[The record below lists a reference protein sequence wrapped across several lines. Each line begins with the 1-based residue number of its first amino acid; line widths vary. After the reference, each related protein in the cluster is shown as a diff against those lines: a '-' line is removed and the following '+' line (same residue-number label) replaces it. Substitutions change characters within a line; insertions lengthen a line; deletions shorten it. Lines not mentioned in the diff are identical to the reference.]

1 MSDVRQVLE
10 EFRLHKVLKT
20 SAQCTVFEA
29 SAPSSGEAVVLKLI
43 NPATPMADI
52 EVATRFD
59 AFAGALRDLRLV
71 GVPKVLDFGLTPE
84 HGAFL
89 VLEPVPGDPVSS
101 LEDRSLARRLSI
113 ALEVLGVVERLAGAG
128 ELHGNLTPDNVLVAS
143 HGIGDRVTLLGLGT
157 CAYLLGVRPEVWPVG
172 SSNWAMLPPE
182 LERGIAGAQTDLWSV
197 ARLICE
203 LLRLPLA
210 DADGARPRPTVP
222 RPLGELVG
230 EPDVLADV
238 LSGALVREV
247 AERRVS
253 ASDLRDALIR
263 AMPSDP
269 AAELPELDP
278 IALAEAGVWDRT
290 IRLPIPPM
298 EPPDIPDADDEPMP
312 GGAETVRLDAPVT
325 SQAAADVVGP
335 SEPVDDDPYATTLR
349 MPITEAMP
357 VVGGADG
364 ASRTGAPVAAAEGD
378 ADTVLSAAG
387 SVSAEEPPPTAVPEA
402 VPEPLPTS
410 SRHPVATPSVGRR
423 PPWVPLAV
431 IGAVLIVAGALAVAV
446 RMFGPEIAAEPTP
459 VPAPTA
465 TPIPQPT
472 PVEESRPVVHPLL
485 EVAQEQLLEGDLDA
499 ARETI
504 ALLDDER
511 IAAFSDAERDIWDE
525 LQAGFTGADV
535 DASIVELRQGLALG
549 SIPMLRRS
557 VSRLSSVSDQ
567 ELEANPGLGGD
578 LEHARRALR
587 LHAAMWKASDEGDA
601 LTVLETA
608 GELVAEL
615 PEYSGA
621 PAKREQAATELET
634 RAEALIADRDYAAAV
649 RVLES
654 LRSRWPER
662 AGVADRIAWCRTRM
676 ETEQEFR
683 QLLDRAEATARDGD
697 PEGALEM
704 LDGVQAPA
712 VLQGRLQQVRTGI
725 RAELD
730 RLDAGY
736 PTIEIPADLELE
748 YRKDRSLTVP
758 IRITDDYRVE
768 RAVVLVR
775 TESKPEFRE
784 VPLRESG
791 DGVYP
796 FHVGP
801 DIHGNESVEF
811 YVVATDRSGH
821 ETRLGGPEGP
831 LTIERK
837 RWYQR

>member
-29 SAPSSGEAVVLKLI
+29 STPSTGEVVVLKLI

-52 EVATRFD
+52 EVASRFD
-59 AFAGALRDLRLV
+59 VFAATLRELTPV
-71 GVPKVLDFGLTPE
+71 GLPKVLDFGLTPE

-101 LEDRSLARRLSI
+101 LDDRSLARRVSI
-113 ALEVLGVVERLAGAG
+113 ALEVLGVVERLASAG
-128 ELHGNLTPDNVLVAS
+128 TVHGNLSPDNVLVAS
-143 HGIGDRVTLLGLGT
+143 HGIGDRVTLHGLGT
-157 CAYLLGVRPEVWPVG
+157 CAYLLGVRSEVWPVG
-172 SSNWAMLPPE
+172 SSNWALLPPE
-182 LERGIAGAQTDLWSV
+182 LERGVAGAETDLWSV

-210 DADGARPRPTVP
+210 DADGAHPRATVP
-222 RPLGELVG
+222 RALGELVG
-230 EPDVLADV
+230 EPEVLAEA
-238 LSGALVREV
+238 LSDALVRDV

-269 AAELPELDP
+269 VAELPELDP
-278 IALAEAGVWDRT
+278 VALAGAGVWDRT

-298 EPPDIPDADDEPMP
+298 EPPEIPDADEEPMP
-312 GGAETVRLDAPVT
+312 GGAETLRLDA
-325 SQAAADVVGP
+325 VVSSDPGDEVATP
-335 SEPVDDDPYATTLR
+335 SEPADDDPYATTLR

-357 VVGGADG
+357 VVGAAGRT
-364 ASRTGAPVAAAEGD
+364 SRMGAPEVASEGD
-378 ADTVLSAAG
+378 ADTVMSAAEAAPAAPLPAPDPE
-387 SVSAEEPPPTAVPEA
+387 VVAE
-402 VPEPLPTS
+402 PEPS
-410 SRHPVATPSVGRR
+410 SRAPGVTPSAGRR

-431 IGAVLIVAGALAVAV
+431 IGAVLVVAGALAVAV
-446 RMFGPEIAAEPTP
+446 RVLGPGIAAEPTP
-459 VPAPTA
+459 LPAPTA
-465 TPIPQPT
+465 TPRPRPT
-472 PVEESRPVVHPLL
+472 PIEETRPVVHPLL
-485 EVAQEQLLEGDLDA
+485 EVAQEQLLEGDVEA
-499 ARETI
+499 ARETV

-511 IAAFSDAERDIWDE
+511 IAAFSDAERAIWDE
-525 LQAGFTGADV
+525 LQAGFSGADI
-535 DASIVELRQGLALG
+535 DASIAELRQGLDLG

-557 VSRLSSVSDQ
+557 VSRLSSVSD
-567 ELEANPGLGGD
+567 EALEANPGLGGD

-601 LTVLETA
+601 LTVLDTA
-608 GELVAEL
+608 GDLIAEL

-634 RAEALIADRDYAAAV
+634 RAEGLIADRDYAAAV

-662 AGVADRIAWCRTRM
+662 AGVADRVAWCRAQM

-683 QLLDRAEATARDGD
+683 QLLDRAEATAREGD
-697 PEGALEM
+697 PEAALEM
-704 LDGVQAPA
+704 LDGVQAPSA
-712 VLQGRLQQVRTGI
+712 QRGRLQQVRTAI

-736 PTIEIPADLELE
+736 PIIEIPADLELA

-758 IRITDDYRVE
+758 IRIVDDYRVE

-775 TESKPEFRE
+775 TESRPDFRE
-784 VPLRESG
+784 VVLRESD

-801 DIHGNESVEF
+801 DIHGNETVEF

>member
-20 SAQCTVFEA
+20 SAQCTAFEA
-29 SAPSSGEAVVLKLI
+29 SAPSTGEVVVLKLI

-52 EVATRFD
+52 EVAARFD
-59 AFAGALRDLRLV
+59 AFARTLRDLRPV

-89 VLEPVPGDPVSS
+89 VLDPVPGDAVSS
-101 LEDRSLARRLSI
+101 LQDRSLARRLSI
-113 ALEVLGVVERLAGAG
+113 ALEVLGVVERLADAGAV
-128 ELHGNLTPDNVLVAS
+128 HGNLAPDNVVVSSA
-143 HGIGDRVTLLGLGT
+143 GIGDRVNLLGLGT
-157 CAYLLGVRPEVWPVG
+157 CAYLLGVRSEVWPVG
-172 SSNWAMLPPE
+172 SSNWAVLPPE
-182 LERGIAGAQTDLWSV
+182 LERGVAGVESDLWSV

-203 LLRLPLA
+203 LLDLPIA

-222 RPLGELVG
+222 APLGELVG
-230 EPDVLADV
+230 EPDVLADA
-238 LSGALVREV
+238 LSDALVRDV

-253 ASDLRDALIR
+253 PSDLRDALIR
-263 AMPSDP
+263 AMPTDP
-269 AAELPELDP
+269 AAELPEPDP
-278 IALAEAGVWDRT
+278 VALTEAGVWDRT
-290 IRLPIPPM
+290 VRLPVPPM
-298 EPPDIPDADDEPMP
+298 EPPEIADADDEPVA
-312 GGAETVRLDAPVT
+312 GGAETVRLD
-325 SQAAADVVGP
+325 VVGP
-335 SEPVDDDPYATTLR
+335 SEPTSGAAGPFAPEDDDPYATTLR

-357 VVGGADG
+357 VAGVAGGAPLTDVPEAG
-364 ASRTGAPVAAAEGD
+364 PVGD
-378 ADTVLSAAG
+378 ADTLLSAAEPA
-387 SVSAEEPPPTAVPEA
+387 SAAPPTTPVPEAVPEA
-402 VPEPLPTS
+402 VPAA
-410 SRHPVATPSVGRR
+410 SRRPGPGPSAGRR
-423 PPWVPLAV
+423 PPWLPLAV
-431 IGAVLIVAGALAVAV
+431 LGAVLIVAGALAVAV
-446 RMFGPEIAAEPTP
+446 RVLGPDIAAEPTP

-465 TPIPQPT
+465 TPVPRPT
-472 PVEESRPVVHPLL
+472 AVEETRPVVHPLL
-485 EVAQEQLLEGDLDA
+485 EVAQEQLLEGDVDA
-499 ARETI
+499 ARATVG
-504 ALLDDER
+504 LLDDER
-511 IAAFSDAERDIWDE
+511 IAAFSEAEREIWDE
-525 LQAGFTGADV
+525 LQAGFVGADV
-535 DASIVELRQGLALG
+535 GASIVELRQGLALG
-549 SIPMLRRS
+549 SIPMLRRA
-557 VSRLSSVSDQ
+557 VSSLSSVSD
-567 ELEANPGLGGD
+567 EALEANPGLGGD

-608 GELVAEL
+608 RDLIAEL

-634 RAEALIADRDYAAAV
+634 RAEGLIADRDYAAAV

-662 AGVADRIAWCRTRM
+662 AGVADRIAWCRAQM
-676 ETEQEFR
+676 ETEEEFR

-704 LDGVQAPA
+704 LEGVQAPA
-712 VLQGRLQQVRTGI
+712 ALQGRLQQVRTGV

-736 PTIEIPADLELE
+736 PSIEIPADLELA
-748 YRKDRSLTVP
+748 YRKDRSLTIP

-784 VPLRESG
+784 VVLRESG

-801 DIHGNESVEF
+801 DIHGNETVEF

-821 ETRLGGPEGP
+821 ETRIGGPEGP